1 MIQRELAEFLGMFG
15 EIIVGMM
22 GAESLEEVRVKFQK
36 MSEKVAQMMEDRD
49 KPLLKEERVTV
60 EYEKILKE
68 YKTIIGNQE
77 EKMVKYQQKW
87 KAS

>member
-1 MIQRELAEFLGMFG
+1 MIQRELTEFLGMFG

>member
-1 MIQRELAEFLGMFG
+1 
-15 EIIVGMM
+15 MM
-22 GAESLEEVRVKFQK
+22 GAESLEEVRVKYQK

-49 KPLLKEERVTV
+49 KPLLKEEKVTA

-87 KAS
+87 KASEVLLKEQL

>member
-1 MIQRELAEFLGMFG
+1 MIQRELAEFLGKCD

-77 EKMVKYQQKW
+77 DKMLKYQQKW

>member
-1 MIQRELAEFLGMFG
+1 
-15 EIIVGMM
+15 MM
-22 GAESLEEVRVKFQK
+22 GAESLEEVRVKYQK
-36 MSEKVAQMMEDRD
+36 MSDKVAQMMEDRD
-49 KPLLKEERVTV
+49 KPLLKEEKVTA